1 VIAEGCVYITS
12 EGDTM
17 AKSAAD
23 QVVELM
29 IDAGIQR
36 VYGVVGDSI
45 NPIIDAIRRTD
56 GKLRWVHCRNEEVG
70 AFAAGS
76 DALLTGRIAA
86 CAGSCGPG
94 NLHLIQGLYNSHR
107 NRAPVFAIA
116 GQVPTRF
123 LGTEYFQETHP
134 ERIFRDCSH
143 YCEAAYT
150 AVQAA
155 TMSRLA
161 IQSAITKRGV
171 GLVCIPGDTLAQ
183 PAAVDLP
190 AHPFFTDPPRIR
202 PTDDDLEKLAQ
213 IINSARRPVIFGGDG
228 CRGAREQVLALAQK
242 LNAPIGYS
250 FRGKDV
256 LEADNTNGVGMT
268 GLLGWGGLQHGLDRC
283 DLLILLGTDFFYTDF
298 IPKRAKIVQIDSDPT
313 HVGRRVPLELGLCGH
328 IAETLN
334 ALLPR
339 IKPQEIGRAF
349 LDEVLAAHET
359 ATKHMRTYVEHGG
372 SDGKLR
378 PEQVSDAVNR
388 LCSPDSII
396 IADTG
401 MSCVWAAQFLRLRRG
416 QRVMT
421 SFNHGTMANAM
432 PDAIGAQ
439 MAFPNRQ
446 VIAFCGDGGLSMLLG
461 DLLTIVSQKLPI
473 KIIVFNNSTL
483 GMVRLEMMV
492 GGYPFWGTEMHNP
505 DFSAVAKAMGFHAE
519 RVERKADLAPA
530 IERAFAHPGP
540 ALLDVTTD
548 PNALSA
554 PPKATYEEARG
565 FALAMTRMVMDHRGD
580 QVFELVKDNIRGMV

>member
-1 VIAEGCVYITS
+1 MSKT
-12 EGDTM
+12 
-17 AKSAAD
+17 AAD
-23 QVVELM
+23 QIAEMM
-29 IDAGIQR
+29 IEAGIQR

-45 NPIIDAIRRTD
+45 NPIVDAIRRTD

-76 DALLTGRIAA
+76 DALLTGQIAA

-107 NRAPVFAIA
+107 NRAPVFAIS

-150 AVQAA
+150 AVQAT
-155 TMSRLA
+155 TMSRMA
-161 IQSAITKRGV
+161 IQTAITRRGV
-171 GLVCIPGDTLAQ
+171 GMVCIPGDTLAQ
-183 PAAVDLP
+183 NAAVDLP
-190 AHPFFTDPPRIR
+190 AHPFSTEVPRIR
-202 PTDDDLEKLAQ
+202 PTDGDLDKLAQ
-213 IINSARRPVIFGGDG
+213 IINSARRPLIFGGEG
-228 CRGAREQVLALAQK
+228 CRGARDQVLALSQK
-242 LNAPIGYS
+242 LNAPIGFSY
-250 FRGKDV
+250 RGKDV
-256 LEADNTNGVGMT
+256 LEADNPNAVGMT
-268 GLLGWGGLQHGLDRC
+268 GLLGWGGLQKGFDRC
-283 DLLILLGTDFFYTDF
+283 DVLIMLGTDFPYVDF
-298 IPKRAKIVQIDSDPT
+298 IPKHAKIIQIDIDPT
-313 HVGRRVPLELGLCGH
+313 HLGRRVALDLGLCGH
-328 IAETLN
+328 IAETVD

-339 IKPQEIGRAF
+339 IKSRGQDRSF
-349 LDEVLAAHET
+349 LDEVLASHAAAME
-359 ATKHMRTYVEHGG
+359 HMKAYVEHGG
-372 SDGKLR
+372 SDGKIR
-378 PEQVSDAVNR
+378 PEQVGDTVSR

-401 MSCVWAAQFLRLRRG
+401 MCVVWAAQHLRLRPG
-416 QRVMT
+416 QRVIT

-446 VIAFCGDGGLSMLLG
+446 VITFCGDGGLSMLMG
-461 DLLTIVSQKLPI
+461 DLLTIVAQKLPI

-505 DFSAVAKAMGFHAE
+505 DFSAVARAIGFHAE
-519 RVERKADLAPA
+519 RVERKEDLASA
-530 IERAFAHPGP
+530 MERAFAHPGP

-548 PNALSA
+548 PDALSA

-565 FALAMTRMVMDHRGD
+565 FALAMTRMVLDHRGD

>member
-1 VIAEGCVYITS
+1 
-12 EGDTM
+12 M
-17 AKSAAD
+17 AKTAAD
-23 QVVELM
+23 QVAEMM

-45 NPIIDAIRRTD
+45 NPIVDAIRRTD
-56 GKLRWVHCRNEEVG
+56 GKLRWVHCRSEEVG
-70 AFAAGS
+70 AFAAGA
-76 DALLTGRIAA
+76 DALLTGQIAA

-123 LGTEYFQETHP
+123 HGTEYFQETHP

-150 AVQAA
+150 AVQAT

-171 GLVCIPGDTLAQ
+171 GMVCIPGDTLAQ

-190 AHPFFTDPPRIR
+190 THPFFTSPPRIR
-202 PTDDDLEKLAQ
+202 PTDDDLDNLAQ
-213 IINSARRPVIFGGDG
+213 ILNSAQRPLIFGGEG
-228 CRGAREQVLALAQK
+228 CRGARDQVLALAQK
-242 LNAPIGYS
+242 LNAPIGFSY
-250 FRGKDV
+250 RGKDV
-256 LEADNTNGVGMT
+256 LEADNANAVGMT
-268 GLLGWGGLQHGLDRC
+268 GLLGWGGLQKGFDQC
-283 DLLILLGTDFFYTDF
+283 DVLIMLGTDFPYVDF
-298 IPKRAKIVQIDSDPT
+298 IPKHPKIVQIDSDPT
-313 HVGRRVPLELGLCGH
+313 HLGRRVALELGLCGH
-328 IAETLN
+328 VAETLD

-339 IKPQEIGRAF
+339 IQSRGGDRGF
-349 LDEVLAAHET
+349 LDDVLAAHQT
-359 ATKHMRTYVEHGG
+359 AMKHMETYVEHGG

-378 PEQVSDAVNR
+378 PEHVGAAVSRA
-388 LCSPDSII
+388 CSPDSII

-401 MSCVWAAQFLRLRRG
+401 MCVVWAAQFLRLRRG

-432 PDAIGAQ
+432 PDSIGAQ

-461 DLLTIVSQKLPI
+461 DLLTIVTEKLPI
-473 KIIVFNNSTL
+473 KIILFNNSTL
-483 GMVRLEMMV
+483 GMVRLEQMV
-492 GGYPFWGTEMHNP
+492 GGYPFWGTENHNP
-505 DFSAVAKAMGFHAE
+505 DFSAVAKAIGFHAE
-519 RVERKADLAPA
+519 RVERKADVASA

-540 ALLDVTTD
+540 ALLDMTTD
-548 PNALSA
+548 PDALSA

-565 FALAMTRMVMDHRGD
+565 FALAMTKMVLDQRGD
-580 QVFELVKDNIRGMV
+580 QVLELIKDNIRGMV

>member
-1 VIAEGCVYITS
+1 MSKT
-12 EGDTM
+12 
-17 AKSAAD
+17 AAD
-23 QVVELM
+23 QIVEMM

-45 NPIIDAIRRTD
+45 NPMIDAIRKTD

-70 AFAAGS
+70 AFAAGA
-76 DALLTGRIAA
+76 DALLTGQIAA

-155 TMSRLA
+155 IMSRLA

-171 GLVCIPGDTLAQ
+171 GLVCIPGDTMAQ

-190 AHPFFTDPPRIR
+190 AHPFFTDPPRVR
-202 PTDDDLEKLAQ
+202 PTDADLDKFAQ
-213 IINSARRPVIFGGDG
+213 ILNSAQQPVIFGGDG
-228 CRGAREQVLALAQK
+228 CRGASEQVLALSQK

-250 FRGKDV
+250 YRGKDV
-256 LEADNTNGVGMT
+256 LEADNPNGVGMT

-283 DLLILLGTDFFYTDF
+283 DVLILLGTDFFYTDF
-298 IPKRAKIVQIDSDPT
+298 IPKHAKIVQIDSDPT

-328 IAETLN
+328 VAETLD

-339 IKPQEIGRAF
+339 IKSRGGDRVF
-349 LDEVLAAHET
+349 LDEVLAAHKK
-359 ATKHMRTYVEHGG
+359 AVKHMQTYVEHGG

-378 PEQVSDAVNR
+378 PEQVGDAVSR
-388 LCSPDSII
+388 LCSPDSIV

-401 MSCVWAAQFLRLRRG
+401 MCCVWAAQHLRLRRG

-446 VIAFCGDGGLSMLLG
+446 VIAFCGDGGLSMLMG
-461 DLLTIVSQKLPI
+461 DLLTIVSHKLPI

-483 GMVRLEMMV
+483 GMVRLEQLV

-505 DFSAVAKAMGFHAE
+505 DFSAVAKAIGFHAE
-519 RVERKADLAPA
+519 RVERKTDVAPA

-540 ALLDVTTD
+540 ALLDITTD
-548 PNALSA
+548 PNAMAA

-565 FALAMTRMVMDHRGD
+565 FALAMTRMVLDHRSD
-580 QVFELVKDNIRGMV
+580 QVLDLVKDNIRGMV

>member
-1 VIAEGCVYITS
+1 MSKT
-12 EGDTM
+12 
-17 AKSAAD
+17 AAD
-23 QVVELM
+23 QVAEMM

-45 NPIIDAIRRTD
+45 NPIVDAIRRSD
-56 GKLRWVHCRNEEVG
+56 GKLRWVHVRNEEVG
-70 AFAAGS
+70 AFAAGA
-76 DALLTGRIAA
+76 DALLTGQIAA

-155 TMSRLA
+155 TMSRMA
-161 IQSAITKRGV
+161 IQTAITKRGV

-183 PAAVDLP
+183 PAAVDIP
-190 AHPFFTDPPRIR
+190 AHPFYTEVPRIR
-202 PTDDDLEKLAQ
+202 PTDGDLDNLAE
-213 IINSARRPVIFGGDG
+213 IINSARRPLIFGGEG
-228 CRGAREQVLALAQK
+228 CRDARDQVLALAQK
-242 LNAPIGYS
+242 LNAPIGFSY
-250 FRGKDV
+250 RGKDV
-256 LEADNTNGVGMT
+256 LEADNPNAVGMT
-268 GLLGWGGLQHGLDRC
+268 GLLGWGGLQKGLDRC
-283 DLLILLGTDFFYTDF
+283 DVFIMLGTDFPYLDF
-298 IPKRAKIVQIDSDPT
+298 IPKQPKIVQIDSDPT
-313 HVGRRVPLELGLCGH
+313 HLGRRAPLELGLCGH
-328 IAETLN
+328 VAETLD

-339 IKPQEIGRAF
+339 VKSRGNDREF
-349 LDEVLAAHET
+349 LHEVLSSHAT
-359 ATKHMRTYVEHGG
+359 AMEHIKTYVEHGG
-372 SDGKLR
+372 SDGKIR
-378 PEQVSDAVNR
+378 PEQVGDAVSR

-401 MSCVWAAQFLRLRRG
+401 MCTVWAAQHLRLRRG
-416 QRVMT
+416 QRLVT

-446 VIAFCGDGGLSMLLG
+446 VIAFCGDGGLSMLMG

-483 GMVRLEMMV
+483 GMVRLEQMV

-505 DFSAVAKAMGFHAE
+505 DFSAVAKAIGFHAE
-519 RVERKADLAPA
+519 RVEGKADVAGA
-530 IERAFAHPGP
+530 IERGFAHPGP
-540 ALLDVTTD
+540 ALIDITTD
-548 PNALSA
+548 PDAMSM
-554 PPKATYEEARG
+554 PPKSTYEEARG
-565 FALAMTRMVMDHRGD
+565 FALAMTRMVMDNRGD
-580 QVFELVKDNIRGMV
+580 QVLNLVKDNIRAMV

>member
-1 VIAEGCVYITS
+1 MSKT
-12 EGDTM
+12 
-17 AKSAAD
+17 AAD
-23 QVVELM
+23 QIAEMM

-45 NPIIDAIRRTD
+45 NPIVDAIRRTN

-70 AFAAGS
+70 AFAAGA
-76 DALLTGRIAA
+76 DALLTGQISA

-161 IQSAITKRGV
+161 IQTAITKRGV
-171 GLVCIPGDTLAQ
+171 GLVCIPGDTMAQ

-202 PTDDDLEKLAQ
+202 PTDADLDKLAQ
-213 IINSARRPVIFGGDG
+213 ILNSAQRPIIFGGDG
-228 CRGAREQVLALAQK
+228 CRGGREQVLALSQK

-250 FRGKDV
+250 YRGKDV
-256 LEADNTNGVGMT
+256 LEADNANGVGMT
-268 GLLGWGGLQHGLDRC
+268 GLLGWGGLQHGFDRC
-283 DLLILLGTDFFYTDF
+283 DVLIMLGTDFFYTDF
-298 IPKRAKIVQIDSDPT
+298 IPKHAKIVQIDSDPT

-328 IAETLN
+328 VAETLD

-339 IKPQEIGRAF
+339 IKSRNDDRAF
-349 LDEVLAAHET
+349 LDEVLVVHET
-359 ATKHMRTYVEHGG
+359 AMKHMQTYVEHGG

-378 PEQVSDAVNR
+378 PEQVGDAVSR

-401 MSCVWAAQFLRLRRG
+401 MCCVWAAQFLRLRQG

-446 VIAFCGDGGLSMLLG
+446 VIAYCGDGGLSMLMG

-483 GMVRLEMMV
+483 GMVRLEQMV

-505 DFSAVAKAMGFHAE
+505 DFSAVAKAIGFHAE
-519 RVERKADLAPA
+519 RVERKADIAPA

-540 ALLDVTTD
+540 ALLDITTD
-548 PNALSA
+548 SN
-554 PPKATYEEARG
+554 T
-565 FALAMTRMVMDHRGD
+565 
-580 QVFELVKDNIRGMV
+580 

>member
-1 VIAEGCVYITS
+1 MSKT
-12 EGDTM
+12 
-17 AKSAAD
+17 AAD
-23 QVVELM
+23 QIAEMM
-29 IDAGIQR
+29 IEAGIQR

-45 NPIIDAIRRTD
+45 NPIVDAIRRTD

-76 DALLTGRIAA
+76 DALLTGQIAA

-150 AVQAA
+150 AVQAT
-155 TMSRLA
+155 TMSRMA
-161 IQSAITKRGV
+161 IQTAITRRGV
-171 GLVCIPGDTLAQ
+171 GMVCIPGDTLAQ
-183 PAAVDLP
+183 NAAVDLP
-190 AHPFFTDPPRIR
+190 AHPFSTEVPRIR
-202 PTDDDLEKLAQ
+202 PTDGDLDKLAQ
-213 IINSARRPVIFGGDG
+213 IINSARRPLIFGGEG
-228 CRGAREQVLALAQK
+228 CRGARDQVLALSQK
-242 LNAPIGYS
+242 LNAPIGFSY
-250 FRGKDV
+250 RGKDV
-256 LEADNTNGVGMT
+256 LEADNPNAVGMT
-268 GLLGWGGLQHGLDRC
+268 GLLGWGGLQKGFDRC
-283 DLLILLGTDFFYTDF
+283 DVLIMLGTDFPYVDF
-298 IPKRAKIVQIDSDPT
+298 IPEHAKIIQIDVDPT
-313 HVGRRVPLELGLCGH
+313 HLGRRVALDLGLCGH
-328 IAETLN
+328 IAETVD

-339 IKPQEIGRAF
+339 IKSRGQDRSF
-349 LDEVLAAHET
+349 LDEVLASHAAAME
-359 ATKHMRTYVEHGG
+359 HMKAYVEHGG
-372 SDGKLR
+372 SDGKIR
-378 PEQVSDAVNR
+378 PELVGDTVSR

-401 MSCVWAAQFLRLRRG
+401 MCVVWAAQHLRLRPG
-416 QRVMT
+416 QRVIT

-446 VIAFCGDGGLSMLLG
+446 VITFCGDGGLSMLMG
-461 DLLTIVSQKLPI
+461 DLLTIVAQKLPI

-505 DFSAVAKAMGFHAE
+505 DFSAVARAIGFHAE
-519 RVERKADLAPA
+519 RVERKEDLASA
-530 IERAFAHPGP
+530 MERAFAHPGP

-548 PNALSA
+548 PDALSA

-565 FALAMTRMVMDHRGD
+565 FALAMTRMVLDHRGD

>member
-1 VIAEGCVYITS
+1 
-12 EGDTM
+12 M
-17 AKSAAD
+17 AKTAAD
-23 QVVELM
+23 QVVEMM

-45 NPIIDAIRRTD
+45 NPIIDAIRRSE

-70 AFAAGS
+70 AFAAGA
-76 DALLTGRIAA
+76 DALLTGQIAA

-107 NRAPVFAIA
+107 NGAPVFAIA
-116 GQVPTRF
+116 GQVPSRF
-123 LGTEYFQETHP
+123 LGTQYFQETHP

-161 IQSAITKRGV
+161 IQTAITKRGV

-190 AHPFFTDPPRIR
+190 RHPFSTDPPRIR
-202 PTDDDLEKLAQ
+202 PTDDDLDKLAR
-213 IINSARRPVIFGGDG
+213 IINSARRPLIFGGEG
-228 CRGAREQVLALAQK
+228 CRDARDQVLALSQK
-242 LNAPIGYS
+242 LNAPIGFSY
-250 FRGKDV
+250 RGKDV
-256 LEADNTNGVGMT
+256 LEADNANAVGMT
-268 GLLGWGGLQHGLDRC
+268 GLAGWGGLQYGLDRC
-283 DLLILLGTDFFYTDF
+283 DVFIMLGTDFPYVDF
-298 IPKRAKIVQIDSDPT
+298 IPKQPKIVQIDSDPT
-313 HVGRRVPLELGLCGH
+313 HLGRRAPLELGLCGH
-328 IAETLN
+328 VAETLD

-339 IKPQEIGRAF
+339 IKSRGDEQTF
-349 LDEVLAAHET
+349 LDEVLVAHQN
-359 ATKHMRTYVEHGG
+359 ATKHMQTYVEHGG

-378 PEQVSDAVNR
+378 PEQVGDAVSR
-388 LCSPDSII
+388 LCAPDSII

-401 MSCVWAAQFLRLRRG
+401 MCVVWAAQHLRMHRG
-416 QRVMT
+416 QRVIT

-439 MAFPNRQ
+439 MAFPKRQ

-461 DLLTIVSQKLPI
+461 DLLTIVSEKLPI

-492 GGYPFWGTEMHNP
+492 GGYPFWGTEMQNP
-505 DFSAVAKAMGFHAE
+505 DFSAVARAMGFHAE
-519 RVERKADLAPA
+519 RVERKADVAPA

-540 ALLDVTTD
+540 ALLDMTTD
-548 PNALSA
+548 PNAMSA

-580 QVFELVKDNIRGMV
+580 QVFELIKDNIRGMV

>member
-1 VIAEGCVYITS
+1 MSKTAAE
-12 EGDTM
+12 
-17 AKSAAD
+17 
-23 QVVELM
+23 QVAEMM

-45 NPIIDAIRRTD
+45 NPLIDAIRKSE
-56 GKLRWVHCRNEEVG
+56 GKLRWVQCRNEEVG
-70 AFAAGS
+70 AFAAGA
-76 DALLTGRIAA
+76 DALLTGQISA

-116 GQVPTRF
+116 GQVPTKF

-171 GLVCIPGDTLAQ
+171 GLVCIPGDTMAQ
-183 PAAVDLP
+183 PAAIDLP

-202 PTDDDLEKLAQ
+202 PTDVDLDKFAQ
-213 IINSARRPVIFGGDG
+213 ILNSAQQPLIFGGDG
-228 CRGAREQVLALAQK
+228 CRGAREQVLALSQK

-250 FRGKDV
+250 YRGKDV
-256 LEADNTNGVGMT
+256 LEADNASGVGMT
-268 GLLGWGGLQHGLDRC
+268 GLLGWGGLQHGFDRC
-283 DLLILLGTDFFYTDF
+283 DLLIMLGTDFFYTDF
-298 IPKRAKIVQIDSDPT
+298 IPKHTKIVQIDSDPT

-328 IAETLN
+328 IAETLD

-339 IKPQEIGRAF
+339 IKPRGDDRIF
-349 LDEVLAAHET
+349 LDEVLAAHKK
-359 ATKHMRTYVEHGG
+359 ATKHMQAYVEHGG

-378 PEQVSDAVNR
+378 PEQVGDAVSR

-401 MSCVWAAQFLRLRRG
+401 MCCVWAAQHLRLRRG

-432 PDAIGAQ
+432 PDSIGAQ

-461 DLLTIVSQKLPI
+461 DLITIVSQKLPI

-483 GMVRLEMMV
+483 GMVRLEQLV

-505 DFSAVAKAMGFHAE
+505 DFSAVAKAIGFHAE
-519 RVERKADLAPA
+519 RVERKADVAPA

-540 ALLDVTTD
+540 ALLDITTD
-548 PNALSA
+548 PNAMAA
-554 PPKATYEEARG
+554 PPKATYEEAKG
-565 FALAMTRMVMDHRGD
+565 FALAMTRMVMDHRTD
-580 QVFELVKDNIRGMV
+580 QVLELVKDNIRGMV

>member
-1 VIAEGCVYITS
+1 MSKT
-12 EGDTM
+12 
-17 AKSAAD
+17 AAD
-23 QVVELM
+23 QVAEMM

-45 NPIIDAIRRTD
+45 NPIIDSIRRSK

-70 AFAAGS
+70 AFAAGA
-76 DALLTGRIAA
+76 DALLTGQIAA

-94 NLHLIQGLYNSHR
+94 NLHLIQGLYNAHR
-107 NRAPVFAIA
+107 NRASVFAIA

-161 IQSAITKRGV
+161 IQAAITKKGV
-171 GLVCIPGDTLAQ
+171 GLVCIPGDTMAM
-183 PAAVDLP
+183 PAVLDLP
-190 AHPFFTDPPRIR
+190 AHPFFTDPPRVR
-202 PTDDDLEKLAQ
+202 PTDDDLDKFAQ
-213 IINSARRPVIFGGDG
+213 IINSAKRPVIFGGDG
-228 CRGAREQVLALAQK
+228 CRGGRDQVLALAQK
-242 LNAPIGYS
+242 LNAPVGYS
-250 FRGKDV
+250 YRGKDV
-256 LEADNTNGVGMT
+256 LEADNANGVGMT
-268 GLLGWGGLQHGLDRC
+268 GLLGWGGLQHGFNHS
-283 DLLILLGTDFFYTDF
+283 DLLIMLGTDFFYTDF
-298 IPKRAKIVQIDSDPT
+298 IPKGAKIIQIDSDPT

-328 IAETLN
+328 IAETLD

-339 IKPQEIGRAF
+339 IKPRGEDRVF
-349 LDEVLAAHET
+349 LDDVLAAHEKV
-359 ATKHMRTYVEHGG
+359 TKHMQAYVEHGG
-372 SDGKLR
+372 ADGKLR
-378 PEQVSDAVNR
+378 PEHVGATVSR
-388 LCSPDSII
+388 LCSPDSIV

-401 MSCVWAAQFLRLRRG
+401 MCCVWAAQHIRARRG

-439 MAFPNRQ
+439 MAYPDRQ

-461 DLLTIVSQKLPI
+461 DLLTIVSEKLPI

-483 GMVRLEMMV
+483 GMVRLEQMV

-505 DFSAVAKAMGFHAE
+505 DFSAVAKAIGFHAE
-519 RVERKADLAPA
+519 RVERKADVAGA
-530 IERAFAHPGP
+530 IERAFAHAGP
-540 ALLDVTTD
+540 ALLDITTD
-548 PNALSA
+548 PDAMSA

-565 FALAMTRMVMDHRGD
+565 FALAMTRMVLDHRGD
-580 QVFELVKDNIRGMV
+580 QVLELVKDNVRGMV

>member
-1 VIAEGCVYITS
+1 
-12 EGDTM
+12 M
-17 AKSAAD
+17 AKTAAD
-23 QVVELM
+23 QVAEMMV
-29 IDAGIQR
+29 DAGIHR

-45 NPIIDAIRRTD
+45 NPIVDAIRRSE
-56 GKLRWVHCRNEEVG
+56 GKLRWVHCRNEEVA
-70 AFAAGS
+70 AFAAGADS
-76 DALLTGRIAA
+76 LLSGQIAA

-107 NRAPVFAIA
+107 NRVPVFAIA
-116 GQVPTRF
+116 GQVPSRF

-134 ERIFRDCSH
+134 ERIFRDCTY

-161 IQSAITKRGV
+161 IQTAITKRGV
-171 GLVCIPGDTLAQ
+171 GMVCIPGDTLAL

-190 AHPFFTDPPRIR
+190 AHPFNTEIPRIR
-202 PTDDDLEKLAQ
+202 PTDGDLDKLAQ
-213 IINSARRPVIFGGDG
+213 ILNSAERPLIFGGEG
-228 CRGAREQVLALAQK
+228 CRGARDQVLALSQK
-242 LNAPIGYS
+242 LNAPVGFSY
-250 FRGKDV
+250 RGKDI
-256 LEADNTNGVGMT
+256 LEAENPNAVGMT
-268 GLLGWGGLQHGLDRC
+268 GLAGWGGLQKGLDHC
-283 DLLILLGTDFFYTDF
+283 DVFIMLGTDFPYVDF
-298 IPKRAKIVQIDSDPT
+298 IPKQRRIVQIDSDPT
-313 HVGRRVPLELGLCGH
+313 HLGRRAPLELGLCGH
-328 IAETLN
+328 VSDTLD

-339 IKPQEIGRAF
+339 IKSRGNHRLF
-349 LDEVLAAHET
+349 LDDVLAAHAAAMER
-359 ATKHMRTYVEHGG
+359 KKTYVEQGG
-372 SDGKLR
+372 SDGKIR
-378 PEQVSDAVNR
+378 PEQVGDAVSR
-388 LCSPDSII
+388 LSSPDSII

-401 MSCVWAAQFLRLRRG
+401 MCVVWAAQFLHLRRG
-416 QRVMT
+416 QRVIT

-446 VIAFCGDGGLSMLLG
+446 VIAFCGDGGLSMLMG

-492 GGYPFWGTEMHNP
+492 GGYPFWGTEMQNP
-505 DFSAVAKAMGFHAE
+505 DFSAVAKAIGFYAE
-519 RVERKADLAPA
+519 RVERKVDVASA

-580 QVFELVKDNIRGMV
+580 QVFELLKDNI

>member
-1 VIAEGCVYITS
+1 MSKT
-12 EGDTM
+12 
-17 AKSAAD
+17 AAD
-23 QVVELM
+23 QIAEMM

-45 NPIIDAIRRTD
+45 NPMTDAIRRTD

-70 AFAAGS
+70 AFAAGA
-76 DALLTGRIAA
+76 DALLTGQVAA

-116 GQVPTRF
+116 GQVPTKF

-150 AVQAA
+150 AVQAV

-171 GLVCIPGDTLAQ
+171 GLVCVPGDTMAM
-183 PAAVDLP
+183 PAATEVS

-202 PTDDDLEKLAQ
+202 PTDDDLDRLAK
-213 IINSARRPVIFGGDG
+213 IINSAQQPLIFGGDG
-228 CRGAREQVLALAQK
+228 CRGAREQVLALSQK
-242 LNAPIGYS
+242 LNAPIGFSY
-250 FRGKDV
+250 RGKDV
-256 LEADNTNGVGMT
+256 LEAENQNGVGMT

-283 DLLILLGTDFFYTDF
+283 DVLIMLGTDFFYTDF
-298 IPKRAKIVQIDSDPT
+298 IPKNARIVQIDSDPT

-328 IAETLN
+328 IAETLD

-339 IKPQEIGRAF
+339 IKPRNKDRVF
-349 LDEVLAAHET
+349 LEEVLAAHNT
-359 ATKHMRTYVEHGG
+359 ATKHMHAYVEHGG
-372 SDGKLR
+372 SDGKIR
-378 PEQVSDAVNR
+378 PEQVGDAVSR

-401 MSCVWAAQFLRLRRG
+401 MCCVWAAQFLRLRRG

-446 VIAFCGDGGLSMLLG
+446 VIALCGDGGLSMLLG
-461 DLLTIVSQKLPI
+461 DLITIVSQKLPI

-505 DFSAVAKAMGFHAE
+505 DFSAVARAIGFHAE
-519 RVERKADLAPA
+519 RVERKAELAPA
-530 IERAFAHPGP
+530 IDRAFAHPGP

-548 PNALSA
+548 PNAMSA
-554 PPKATYEEARG
+554 PPKATYQEARG
-565 FALAMTRMVMDHRGD
+565 FALAMTRMVLDHRGD
-580 QVFELVKDNIRGMV
+580 QVFELVRDNIREATGAL

>member
-1 VIAEGCVYITS
+1 MSKT
-12 EGDTM
+12 
-17 AKSAAD
+17 AAD
-23 QVVELM
+23 QIAEMM
-29 IDAGIQR
+29 IEAGIQR

-45 NPIIDAIRRTD
+45 NPIVDAIRRTD

-76 DALLTGRIAA
+76 DALLTGQIAA

-150 AVQAA
+150 AVQAT
-155 TMSRLA
+155 TMSRMA
-161 IQSAITKRGV
+161 IQTAITRRGV
-171 GLVCIPGDTLAQ
+171 GMVCIPGDTLAQ
-183 PAAVDLP
+183 NAAVDLP
-190 AHPFFTDPPRIR
+190 AHPFSTEVPRIR
-202 PTDDDLEKLAQ
+202 PTDGDLDKLAQ
-213 IINSARRPVIFGGDG
+213 IINSARRPLIFGGEG
-228 CRGAREQVLALAQK
+228 CRGARDQVLALSQK
-242 LNAPIGYS
+242 LNAPIGFSY
-250 FRGKDV
+250 RGKDV
-256 LEADNTNGVGMT
+256 LEADNPNAVGMT
-268 GLLGWGGLQHGLDRC
+268 GLLGWGGLQKGFDRC
-283 DLLILLGTDFFYTDF
+283 DVLIMLGTDFPYVDF
-298 IPKRAKIVQIDSDPT
+298 IPKHAKIIQIDIDPT
-313 HVGRRVPLELGLCGH
+313 HLGRRVALDLGLCGH
-328 IAETLN
+328 IAETVD

-339 IKPQEIGRAF
+339 IKSRGQDRSF
-349 LDEVLAAHET
+349 LDEVLASHAAAME
-359 ATKHMRTYVEHGG
+359 HMKAYVEHGG
-372 SDGKLR
+372 SDGKIR
-378 PEQVSDAVNR
+378 PEQVGDTVSR

-401 MSCVWAAQFLRLRRG
+401 MCVVWAAQHLRLRPG
-416 QRVMT
+416 QRVIT

-446 VIAFCGDGGLSMLLG
+446 VITFCGDGGLSMLMG
-461 DLLTIVSQKLPI
+461 DLLTIVAQKLPI

-505 DFSAVAKAMGFHAE
+505 DFSAVARAIGFHAE
-519 RVERKADLAPA
+519 RVERKEDLASA
-530 IERAFAHPGP
+530 MERAFAHPGP

-548 PNALSA
+548 PDALSA

-565 FALAMTRMVMDHRGD
+565 FALAMTRMVLDHRGD

>member
-1 VIAEGCVYITS
+1 MSKT
-12 EGDTM
+12 
-17 AKSAAD
+17 AAD
-23 QVVELM
+23 QIVEMM
-29 IDAGIQR
+29 IVAGIQR
-36 VYGVVGDSI
+36 IYGVVGDSI
-45 NPIIDAIRRTD
+45 NPIVDAIRRTD
-56 GKLRWVHCRNEEVG
+56 GKLRWVHCRNEEVA
-70 AFAAGS
+70 AFAAGA
-76 DALLTGRIAA
+76 DALLTGQIAA

-116 GQVPTRF
+116 GQIPTRF
-123 LGTEYFQETHP
+123 IGTEYFQETHP
-134 ERIFRDCSH
+134 ERLFRDCSH

-150 AVQAA
+150 AVQAT

-171 GLVCIPGDTLAQ
+171 GLVCIPGDTMAQ

-190 AHPFFTDPPRIR
+190 EHPFFTDSPRIR
-202 PTDDDLEKLAQ
+202 PTDGDLDKFAQ
-213 IINSARRPVIFGGDG
+213 ILNSARRPVIFGGDG
-228 CRGAREQVLALAQK
+228 CRGAREQVLALSQE

-250 FRGKDV
+250 YRGKDV
-256 LEADNTNGVGMT
+256 LEADNVNGVGMT
-268 GLLGWGGLQHGLDRC
+268 GLLGWGGLQHGLDGC
-283 DLLILLGTDFFYTDF
+283 DVLIMLGTDFFYTDF
-298 IPKRAKIVQIDSDPT
+298 IPKHAKIVQIDNDPT

-328 IAETLN
+328 VAETLD

-339 IKPQEIGRAF
+339 IKSRGDDRKF
-349 LDEVLAAHET
+349 LDEVLAAHQK
-359 ATKHMRTYVEHGG
+359 ATKHMQTYVEHGG

-378 PEQVSDAVNR
+378 PEQVGDAVNR

-401 MSCVWAAQFLRLRRG
+401 MCCVWAAQHLRLRRG

-446 VIAFCGDGGLSMLLG
+446 VIAFCGDGGLSMLMG

-483 GMVRLEMMV
+483 GMVRLEQMV

-505 DFSAVAKAMGFHAE
+505 DFSAVAKAIGFYAE
-519 RVERKADLAPA
+519 RVERKADIAPA
-530 IERAFAHPGP
+530 IERAFANPGP
-540 ALLDVTTD
+540 ALLDITTD
-548 PNALSA
+548 PNAMSA
-554 PPKATYEEARG
+554 PPKSTYEEARG